1 MLLRRQ
7 ARTCNIKDS
16 QSVYV
21 HSNAKVRHPTE
32 VLQEGVDMDTICIT
46 PRFLF
51 PEGHHHTPSAHEL
64 LTMPNPPDVL

>member
-1 MLLRRQ
+1 M
-7 ARTCNIKDS
+7 
-16 QSVYV
+16 YV

-32 VLQEGVDMDTICIT
+32 ALQEGVDIDTICIT